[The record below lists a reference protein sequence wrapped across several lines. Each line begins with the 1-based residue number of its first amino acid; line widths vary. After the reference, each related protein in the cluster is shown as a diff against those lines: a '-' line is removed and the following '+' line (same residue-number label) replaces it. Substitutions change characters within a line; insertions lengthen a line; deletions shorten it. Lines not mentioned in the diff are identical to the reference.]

1 MFKKTADIPS
11 GVINDSAMS
20 MDAWANPH
28 VRQKS
33 VLDDLDDFAKWFEA
47 EQ

>member
-1 MFKKTADIPS
+1 
-11 GVINDSAMS
+11 
-20 MDAWANPH
+20 MDAWANPN

-33 VLDDLDDFAKWFEA
+33 GLDEIADFAKWFET